1 MLGLTRP
8 IRWSLVIVVLV
19 MLEAGWA
26 QGVRSGIAANPASTG
41 TQNVSVSVND
51 ENGVAVPSARVSL
64 QAATQSRGLWC
75 ATDFTGRCSVQG
87 LAPGS
92 YRLMVEK
99 PGFYAVANQT
109 VEVGKV
115 PAMEVRLVHIQ
126 EVHEVVNVV
135 ESPPGIDPL
144 QTASTEQIT
153 GLDILNIPYP
163 STHDYR
169 NVLNFIPGV
178 IQDNGG
184 QPHVAGAATYQTL
197 TLFDGFNVTQPAN
210 GNLVLRVS
218 TDAIRSIQVQ
228 DSRISAEH
236 GKGSGGVLAIN
247 TGMGDDH
254 FFFAATNFLPSG
266 QVKRGVSFDNV
277 VPRLTVSGPIKK
289 GKIWFFEG
297 VDGEFDHNIITELPP
312 GQDTNNFW
320 RAGNIAKIQVNLAPA
335 HILTASY
342 LFNRQHEQYA
352 GMSIFSPQSSTPS
365 DTERGDFLTAR
376 DQIYLGGGQLLD
388 FGFNFDQYGSDLR
401 PQGSAPYV
409 SNSKN
414 VTGSYYLGSH
424 LRARRWQG
432 VSNLTLSPRQWH
444 GRHEFKVG
452 VDLDRLAYN
461 PVFQRNPI
469 SYLRVGQTLPA
480 GANCLSVTP
489 TPCARYS
496 AFSLGPQSETNNVE
510 VSWYAQDRWAPAER
524 LIIEGGL
531 RYDWDE
537 IIRESLLSP
546 RLAGSYLLDKEGNTK
561 VSAGIG
567 IFYDATNMVLISR
580 PFEGQRIDYFFNS
593 QGFLSGSPIP
603 LTFTVDR
610 SVLKA
615 PRFLN
620 WSFGVEHNFPHDVYV
635 RADYIR
641 RHGTNGLVYNTPPG
655 SSLLSGDYVL
665 QNSRQDHYDGFLIS
679 ARHSFRKSYLVTAS
693 YVRSRA
699 RSNQV
704 LTFNVDNPL
713 YSPQLGGPLLWDAPN
728 RFLSTG
734 ILPAWIPV
742 LKKVD
747 VEYSAEARTG
757 FPFLVVNNLQRLAE
771 PPGSRRFPYYLSVNL
786 FLEKRFHW
794 RGRYWAVR
802 GGFVDINGRHN
813 PAAVNNNIDSPEF
826 LTYGAFT
833 HRAFTARIRFLGK
846 K

>member
-1 MLGLTRP
+1 
-8 IRWSLVIVVLV
+8 
-19 MLEAGWA
+19 
-26 QGVRSGIAANPASTG
+26 
-41 TQNVSVSVND
+41 
-51 ENGVAVPSARVSL
+51 
-64 QAATQSRGLWC
+64 
-75 ATDFTGRCSVQG
+75 
-87 LAPGS
+87 
-92 YRLMVEK
+92 
-99 PGFYAVANQT
+99 
-109 VEVGKV
+109 
-115 PAMEVRLVHIQ
+115 
-126 EVHEVVNVV
+126 
-135 ESPPGIDPL
+135 
-144 QTASTEQIT
+144 
-153 GLDILNIPYP
+153 
-163 STHDYR
+163 
-169 NVLNFIPGV
+169 
-178 IQDNGG
+178 
-184 QPHVAGAATYQTL
+184 
-197 TLFDGFNVTQPAN
+197 
-210 GNLVLRVS
+210 
-218 TDAIRSIQVQ
+218 
-228 DSRISAEH
+228 
-236 GKGSGGVLAIN
+236 
-247 TGMGDDH
+247 
-254 FFFAATNFLPSG
+254 
-266 QVKRGVSFDNV
+266 
-277 VPRLTVSGPIKK
+277 
-289 GKIWFFEG
+289 
-297 VDGEFDHNIITELPP
+297 
-312 GQDTNNFW
+312 
-320 RAGNIAKIQVNLAPA
+320 
-335 HILTASY
+335 
-342 LFNRQHEQYA
+342 
-352 GMSIFSPQSSTPS
+352 
-365 DTERGDFLTAR
+365 
-376 DQIYLGGGQLLD
+376 
-388 FGFNFDQYGSDLR
+388 
-401 PQGSAPYV
+401 
-409 SNSKN
+409 
-414 VTGSYYLGSH
+414 
-424 LRARRWQG
+424 
-432 VSNLTLSPRQWH
+432 
-444 GRHEFKVG
+444 
-452 VDLDRLAYN
+452 
-461 PVFQRNPI
+461 
-469 SYLRVGQTLPA
+469 
-480 GANCLSVTP
+480 
-489 TPCARYS
+489 
-496 AFSLGPQSETNNVE
+496 
-510 VSWYAQDRWAPAER
+510 
-524 LIIEGGL
+524 
-531 RYDWDE
+531 
-537 IIRESLLSP
+537 SLLSP